1 MKNLISTFLLILMTA
16 LAFGQN
22 DNDLPHS
29 TIYLIRTK
37 SFMNS
42 AVASYIQFEN
52 QQKFGLPVGGVVQY
66 KIYSDGE
73 ISIGAE
79 YIGGKTNYCNLNI
92 TRGNEYYVYLNLG
105 KFSEV
110 KKEDVLQILDKPK
123 SFTKREENLDF
134 PINRNSLKDIA
145 KNDGKGQGTCFLI
158 SSNGYFITNFHCIEN
173 AKEITIKGIDGDF
186 ITKYGATVIA
196 SDRAN
201 DLALI
206 KIINKNVKFENPP
219 FAIRSNGVVQ
229 AEKVYA
235 LGFPQTET
243 MGEEIKITEG
253 IISAKS
259 GAQGDVSKFQ
269 ISAAINPG
277 NSGGPLI
284 DEDGNLIGV
293 IYAKSAIADAA
304 GYAIKSSYLETF
316 LNNVDGFTMPILTN
330 LIDDK
335 SIPQKV
341 EILKGFIFIIETN

>member
-134 PINRNSLKDIA
+134 PINRNSLKDIT

-186 ITKYGATVIA
+186 TTRYGATVVA
-196 SDRAN
+196 SDPSN
-201 DLALI
+201 DLALL
-206 KIINKNVKFENPP
+206 KISNKNISFTNPP
-219 FAIRSNGVVQ
+219 FSIRSNGVAQ

-235 LGFPQTET
+235 IGYPNAAV

-253 IISAKS
+253 IISARS
-259 GAQGDVSKFQ
+259 GVQGDISKFQ
-269 ISAAINPG
+269 ISAAVNSG

-284 DEDGNLIGV
+284 DEEGNLIGI
-293 IYAKSAIADAA
+293 IYAKSSIAESA
-304 GYAIKSSYLETF
+304 GYAIKASYLETF
-316 LNNVDGFTMPILTN
+316 LKNVDDFNFPVLTN
-330 LIDDK
+330 LIKDK
-335 SIPQKV
+335 SLPQKI
-341 EILKGFIFIIETN
+341 EILKRNIYILETK